1 MRNKLI
7 GAAFLMLCPSFSAG
21 VFAQEPLAAI
31 DWLDVP
37 VTSLPEPSLP
47 ETILLEPPVSTSVAR
62 PDITV
67 TPLTALP
74 APIGLVSPAATG
86 LPLDLWQGSSATDL
100 TRLIRQ
106 VRVDESPAMQAL
118 LFTLLLSETR
128 APENDDDQLL
138 LARLDRLM
146 DLGAIDPALSLA
158 QQADP
163 SQSAARFARWFDAS
177 LLTGDEDRACSVAA
191 HAPHLAPD
199 YSIQIFCH
207 GRRGDWSTATLLL
220 DNARGLSL
228 ISASESA
235 LLDQFLNPDLYEA
248 APPPSVP
255 AQMTPLVFRLFETI
269 GEPLPTASLPRAFA
283 AADLRDLAGWKA
295 QLEAAE
301 RLTHIGALHP
311 NHMLGL
317 MSARRPAASGGIW
330 DRVAAWQRFETALK
344 SESSDAVSKTLS
356 KAWQAARAAEVETG
370 FADLFSEQLA
380 QIPLEGAAAELSWRI
395 RLLASDYELAAQTP
409 PSATAENQFLA
420 DLAKG
425 IPPTVE
431 APNIRAASIA
441 AAFAPDAFET
451 YVPRAFQQM
460 IEAGRLGEVILE
472 TIMLFGRGSEGD
484 LSALSESLATF
495 RLVGLEET
503 ARRAA
508 LQLMLLE
515 RRR

>member
-1 MRNKLI
+1 
-7 GAAFLMLCPSFSAG
+7 MLLYPSFSAA

-31 DWLDVP
+31 DWLEVP
-37 VTSLPEPSLP
+37 AAAVADLP
-47 ETILLEPPVSTSVAR
+47 ETILLEPPVSASVAR

-74 APIGLVSPAATG
+74 APVGLVSPAATG
-86 LPLDLWQGSSATDL
+86 LPLDLWQGSKARDL

-106 VRVDESPAMQAL
+106 VRVDDSPAMQAL

-128 APENDDDQLL
+128 APEGDEDALL

-146 DLGAIDPALSLA
+146 DLGAIDPALALA

-163 SQSAARFARWFDAS
+163 SQNAARFQRWFDAS
-177 LLTGDEDRACSVAA
+177 LLTGDEDRPCMLAA
-191 HAPHLAPD
+191 TAPHLAPD
-199 YSIQIFCH
+199 YDVQIFCH
-207 GRRGDWSTATLLL
+207 GRQGDWSTASLLL
-220 DNARGLSL
+220 DSARGLSL
-228 ISASESA
+228 ISEAESA
-235 LLDQFLNPDLYEA
+235 LLDQFLNPDLYEDAA
-248 APPPSVP
+248 APNLP
-255 AQMTPLVFRLFETI
+255 AQITPLVFRLFETI
-269 GEPLPTASLPRAFA
+269 GEPLPTATLPRAFA

-317 MSARRPAASGGIW
+317 MSARKPAASGGIW
-330 DRVAAWQRFETALK
+330 DRVAAWQRFEAALK
-344 SESSDAVSKTLS
+344 TKSSDAVAKTLP
-356 KAWQAARAAEVETG
+356 KAWKAARAAEVETG

-380 QIPLEGAAAELSWRI
+380 QIPLEGSAAELAWRI
-395 RLLASDYELAAQTP
+395 RLLAADYELAAQQP
-409 PSATAENQFLA
+409 PSDGAANQFLA
-420 DLAKG
+420 DLAMG
-425 IPPTVE
+425 QPPTVQ
-431 APNIRAASIA
+431 APDIRAASIA

-451 YVPRAFQQM
+451 YVPRSFQQM
-460 IEAGRLGEVILE
+460 IEQGRLGEVILE

-484 LSALSESLATF
+484 LSALSEALATF

-515 RRR
+515 RRT